1 MAAARYLVA
10 GLGNPGKDYARTR
23 HNIGFMVIDYLA
35 SQMSVAIDKKKFD
48 VEYSAAEIE
57 GEKVLL
63 AKPMTYMNNS
73 GHPLLNLSRYFNME
87 NGRTIIVHD
96 DIDLAFGQIKIKT
109 HGGHGGHN
117 GIKSIIEVFG
127 RDDFT
132 RIRIGIGHP
141 GDKNG
146 VVGHVLGR
154 FSKDE
159 TETLSPLIARAA
171 EAVITIIQKGEG
183 EAMSRFHGSLPEG
196 IS

>member
-1 MAAARYLVA
+1 MAVEPTLVA

-23 HNIGFMVIDYLA
+23 HNIGFMVIDFLA
-35 SQMSVAIDKKKFD
+35 DKLSVTIDKEKFD
-48 VEYSAAEIE
+48 VEYSVSEMRE
-57 GEKVLL
+57 EKLLL

-73 GHPLLNLSRYFNME
+73 GYPLLKLARYYNAE
-87 NGRTIIVHD
+87 NNRMIIIHD
-96 DIDLAFGQIKIKT
+96 DIDLIFGQIKIKT
-109 HGGHGGHN
+109 HGGHGGHK

-132 RIRIGIGHP
+132 RIRVGIGHP

-146 VVGHVLGR
+146 VVDHVLGK

-159 TETLSPLIARAA
+159 AEELGPLIARTA
-171 EAVITIIQKGEG
+171 EAAITVMQKGEG
-183 EAMSRFHGSLPEG
+183 EAMNRFHGTSPEG